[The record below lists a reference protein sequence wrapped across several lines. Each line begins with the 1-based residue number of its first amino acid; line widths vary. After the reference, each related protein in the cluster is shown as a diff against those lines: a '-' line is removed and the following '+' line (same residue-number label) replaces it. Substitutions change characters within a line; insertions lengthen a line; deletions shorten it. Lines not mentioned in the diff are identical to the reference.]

1 LTTVIALFHEPDA
14 FTTYWDSLWLT
25 VKSRYQGWCST
36 CWAQSRYSTT
46 VHSTFLSKSRTQ
58 MILGLGTDIVEIDRI
73 RSMIDRHGDS
83 FLRRCFTDP
92 EIAYAAKH
100 RDAAVR
106 FAGRWAAKEAVV
118 KVLGT
123 GFVKGITFH
132 DIEVLPMDSG
142 QPRIALSGGA
152 GDLAT
157 KLGMSSV
164 LITISHAKLYAT
176 ATAVGITA
184 AS

>member
-1 LTTVIALFHEPDA
+1 
-14 FTTYWDSLWLT
+14 
-25 VKSRYQGWCST
+25 
-36 CWAQSRYSTT
+36 
-46 VHSTFLSKSRTQ
+46 
-58 MILGLGTDIVEIDRI
+58 MILGLGTDIVEIERI
-73 RSMIDRHGDS
+73 RSMIERHGDN
-83 FLRRCFTDP
+83 FLRRCFTDA

-106 FAGRWAAKEAVV
+106 YAGRWAAKEAAV

-142 QPRIALSGGA
+142 QPRIQLSGGA
-152 GDLAT
+152 GEIASNM
-157 KLGMSSV
+157 GIRSM

-176 ATAVGITA
+176 ATAVGVA
-184 AS
+184 EA